1 MKHIL
6 TIDAL
11 NERTVIQMHILY
23 FPSNLDLKRHS
34 LPHRMVGKDSSH
46 LFFVTYITPQDAIRK
61 MVEDD
66 LQYVYVLTGRGRIM
80 TQRDFERE
88 LENIGYN
95 PDIVIPDLI
104 ERGRESEFY
113 KKEEIRYDL
122 FWYMRGFEYD
132 DVVYILDLQELAEL
146 FNKMSGSEIE
156 RIRAKLKI

>member
-1 MKHIL
+1 
-6 TIDAL
+6 
-11 NERTVIQMHILY
+11 
-23 FPSNLDLKRHS
+23 
-34 LPHRMVGKDSSH
+34 MVEKDSSH

-104 ERGRESEFY
+104 EKGRESEFY

-132 DVVYILDLQELAEL
+132 DVVYILDLQELTEL

>member
-6 TIDAL
+6 TINAL
-11 NERTVIQMHILY
+11 NERTMMQMHILY
-23 FPSNLDLKRHS
+23 FPSSLNLEGHRLPYRMGGDDRTHS
-34 LPHRMVGKDSSH
+34 L
-46 LFFVTYITPQDAIRK
+46 FVTYVTPQDAIRK

-66 LQYVYVLTGRGRIM
+66 LQYVYVLTGEGRIM

-88 LENIGYN
+88 LEKIGYN

-122 FWYMRGFEYD
+122 LWSMKGFEYD
-132 DVVYILDLQELAEL
+132 DVVYIFDLQELVKL

>member
-11 NERTVIQMHILY
+11 NERTVMQMHILY

-34 LPHRMVGKDSSH
+34 LPHRMVEKDSSH

-104 ERGRESEFY
+104 EKGRESEFY

-132 DVVYILDLQELAEL
+132 DVVYILDLQELTEL